1 MVINKQYMKKDSNS
15 KDIFTEQLKKGLT
28 LSFKKLV
35 KKKQQTKDVLAFS
48 KNGKIVKIKAT
59 DIKL

>member
-1 MVINKQYMKKDSNS
+1 MKKDSNS

>member
-1 MVINKQYMKKDSNS
+1 MKKNKTDNFSQ
-15 KDIFTEQLKKGLT
+15 QLEKGLKIT
-28 LSFKKLV
+28 FEKLV
-35 KKKQQTKDVLAFS
+35 KQKQQRNGVLFFS

>member
-1 MVINKQYMKKDSNS
+1 MKKNNFS
-15 KDIFTEQLKKGLT
+15 KDIFTEQLKAGLT

-35 KKKQQTKDVLAFS
+35 KAKQQTKDVLAFS
-48 KNGKIVKIKAT
+48 KNGKIVKIKAS